1 MKPSHPPN
9 PVPLEK
15 VVYRHLALPVSTFDH
30 LKDTQR
36 AHEAR
41 TGERLSIAQTVAL
54 VSSEHKRLTQAGS
67 TPNTAAPGVGNHD
80 QANRRIPAILR

>member
-1 MKPSHPPN
+1 MKSSHPPD
-9 PVPLEK
+9 PTPSEK
-15 VVYRHLALPVSTFDH
+15 VVYRHLAIPVSTFDH

-54 VSSEHKRLTQAGS
+54 VATEHKRLTGA

-80 QANRRIPAILR
+80 QASRQVAAILR